1 MKKIAIKDNKIC
13 EVVGLAKKP
22 VNLSKVIPVVDI
34 NDYGR
39 LALNLNEN
47 SIKEGIYRIDGNR
60 IYYKAAPK
68 RVMQRPLDV
77 TIVTNNEITRELV
90 SKRYDYWVPE
100 TKWQIKVY
108 DGYVDVITAF
118 ISDTDTPMFPYLTN
132 VLRLVVICLRW
143 LTSRNQH

>member
-47 SIKEGIYRIDGNR
+47 SIK
-60 IYYKAAPK
+60 K
-68 RVMQRPLDV
+68 
-77 TIVTNNEITRELV
+77 
-90 SKRYDYWVPE
+90 
-100 TKWQIKVY
+100 
-108 DGYVDVITAF
+108 AF
-118 ISDTDTPMFPYLTN
+118 IGLMATGFTTRLP
-132 VLRLVVICLRW
+132 LRGLCRDL
-143 LTSRNQH
+143 